1 MDLQRVKT
9 GDADLL
15 INYAKSMGYQTEK
28 HYINARKYVIAQN
41 AFDQF
46 EAIRNH
52 AGFMNENLEVNA
64 IMYSREHGKS
74 HIIFTAEGNDD
85 FIFDYDTL
93 NDTYTYIPS
102 WDIGIYDQELYYL
115 ENDYEIVYMID
126 ETHAKIWQYIND
138 DEDIAQ
144 YKGVERYK
152 DYCVANNINQAV
164 IISTTGEAVGDILTD
179 RDIPLNA
186 KSILDCTNDTD
197 IKKHDQ
203 EITAVFE
210 KLGTRSQEM
219 VDVTTINDIEVKKTK
234 CTLDEALNIIPDKFD
249 YKNGCDIMLTA
260 DKGLKLKLYDNNYNA
275 STIDVRSISLSF
287 KDLLMSDLKKVRSL
301 TK

>member
-1 MDLQRVKT
+1 MFNRYCKKLVDICEDQSQNHYLCDLTTNSISKYNWEKGLQRVKT
-9 GDADLL
+9 SDADLL

-41 AFDQF
+41 PFEQF

-52 AGFMNENLEVNA
+52 AGFMNEILDVNA

-74 HIIFTAEGNDD
+74 HIIFTAEGNDV
-85 FIFDYDTL
+85 FVFDYDTL
-93 NDTYTYIPS
+93 NDIYTYIPS

-115 ENDYEIVYMID
+115 ENDYEIVYMTD

-138 DEDIAQ
+138 NKDIEQ
-144 YKGVERYK
+144 HKGVERYK
-152 DYCVANNINQAV
+152 DYCIANDINQAV
-164 IISTTGEAVGDILTD
+164 IISTTGESVGDILTD

-203 EITAVFE
+203 EITSAYE
-210 KLGTRSQEM
+210 KLCSRSQEM
-219 VDVTTINDIEVKKTK
+219 VDVTTI
-234 CTLDEALNIIPDKFD
+234 
-249 YKNGCDIMLTA
+249 
-260 DKGLKLKLYDNNYNA
+260 
-275 STIDVRSISLSF
+275 
-287 KDLLMSDLKKVRSL
+287 
-301 TK
+301 